1 MSCRNSKTTSA
12 ITTVVHLCTGLR
24 DPQVL
29 SLFHEEKK
37 HAKDVEG
44 LEEQMTSAKAAETR
58 GKIARVVED
67 LARDGTIKQTKR
79 DEIIERLE
87 SHDHHANDLRL
98 RYAQSTALDRAQ
110 RARAEINRAIRDAA
124 EATGRP
130 VGEVDQEFWT
140 AWDTARREKQ
150 KASDEAAIKAQYPH
164 APHDPATLVALA
176 GLTRPAPARVLRA
189 RQFSVRTRGVS
200 AMPGYPSTLYALAGR
215 GAMTGQKPRLG
226 LVREPDNA
234 HDPNAVAVVD
244 DSGTH
249 IAYLPRDI
257 AARVAPGMDAGTT
270 CEVADWEVK
279 VQSGH
284 ENQPGLELTVRQYVH
299 QAEPAP
305 AASAPGPAPTPAA
318 PAAPARASA
327 PASTAA
333 PAPPAAAPAAPA
345 AQAPSPTPAP
355 AAPASV
361 PAPSRAPAPAPAP
374 SPTPVAS
381 SGPQRVV
388 ASGSNSLP
396 TRSENEGVAGTSEA
410 GRRVDSDRRFSAR
423 R

>member
-58 GKIARVVED
+58 AKIARVVED
-67 LARDGTIKQTKR
+67 LVRDGTVKQTKR
-79 DEIIERLE
+79 DEIMGRLE
-87 SHDHHANDLRL
+87 AHDHHANDLRL
-98 RYAQSTALDRAQ
+98 RYAQYTALDRAQ
-110 RARAEINRAIRDAA
+110 RARAEINRVIRDAA

-150 KASDEAAIKAQYPH
+150 KASDEAAIKERFPH

-176 GLTRPAPARVLRA
+176 GLSRPVPARVLRA
-189 RQFSVRTRGVS
+189 PQFTVRTVGVS
-200 AMPGYPSTLYALAGR
+200 AMPGYPATLYALAGR
-215 GAMTGQKPRLG
+215 EGMTRQKPRLG

-249 IAYLPRDI
+249 IAYLRRDI

-279 VQSGH
+279 VHTGR
-284 ENQPGLELTVRQYVH
+284 ENQPGLEVTVRQYVH
-299 QAEPAP
+299 QADPAPASAPVSTAPAPARTAPVAPAPAHAPAPAPTATPAPAP
-305 AASAPGPAPTPAA
+305 AAQT
-318 PAAPARASA
+318 
-327 PASTAA
+327 
-333 PAPPAAAPAAPA
+333 
-345 AQAPSPTPAP
+345 PSPPPAP

-361 PAPSRAPAPAPAP
+361 PAPSHAPSPAP
-374 SPTPVAS
+374 SPSPAPVAS